1 MYDMRKER
9 SYWEGTGAANRRI
22 MYIAAGY
29 ENEDVLRKPHIGIA
43 NTFLEGSPGS
53 GHLRTLAEYVKKGIW
68 MSGGMPIEFGVPAT
82 CGNMATDSDGLRYE
96 LALRDIVAMSI
107 ESVVKIHKLDGLVI
121 LASCDNIIAGAYLA
135 ALRVHIPCIV
145 VTGGIMAAGCYHGK
159 PLVQADID
167 VAAIRGDEKLL
178 DEMQEYACPSFGACP
193 SMGTACTM
201 QILGEALNL
210 VLPGTATIPAA
221 DNLKLRSCIRVGHFI
236 VEQVKRGVCPEDIV
250 TKNVLLNTA
259 MLDMAMAGSTNAVL
273 HLLAYS
279 HELGLDLSL
288 DDFDTIARQVK
299 CLVGV
304 VPSGPYTVV
313 DFHNAGG
320 VPAVMK
326 RLKSVLRT
334 EEKTLLGDTWGQYL
348 DSVTIPEGSIIRT
361 LDQPWSD
368 IAGLRILKGNLAA
381 EGAVCRPTGVLEDMR
396 EFRGRAR
403 VFDREELAVR
413 NAVPTA
419 EGALRLAMEAA
430 PVTLHGAACVVTGFG
445 RVGQALALRLRAL
458 GADVWVA
465 ERSPARQALAESM
478 SLPCGG
484 FAALPARLSTAEL
497 VFNTVPA
504 PVLGEAEL
512 AALRQGTP
520 VIELASAPGG
530 VDGEAA
536 AHHGIRVILAPGL
549 PGKEAPLTAAR
560 ALRDTVYHMMLG
572 V

>member
-29 ENEDVLRKPHIGIA
+29 ESEDIIKKPHIGIA
-43 NTFLEGSPGS
+43 NTFFEGSPGT
-53 GHLRTLAEYVKKGIW
+53 GHLRSLAESVTKGIW
-68 MSGGMPIEFGVPAT
+68 MSGGMPMEFGVPAT

-96 LALRDIVAMSI
+96 LVMRDVVAMSI
-107 ESVVKIHKLDGLVI
+107 EGVARIHKLDGLVI

-135 ALRVHIPCIV
+135 ALRLHIPCII
-145 VTGGIMAAGCYHGK
+145 VTGGIMAAGCYQGK

-167 VAAIRGDEKLL
+167 VAAIRGDQEML
-178 DEMQEYACPSFGACP
+178 DVVQEHVCPSFGACP

-259 MLDMAMAGSTNAVL
+259 MLDMAIAGSTNAVL

-288 DDFDTIARQVK
+288 DDFDAAARQVR

-348 DSVTIPEGSIIRT
+348 DRVTIPQGSIIRT

-368 IAGLRILKGNLAA
+368 IAGLRILRGNLAA
-381 EGAVCRPTGVLEDMR
+381 EGAVCRPTGVPEDMR

-403 VFDREELAVR
+403 VFDREELAAEAIMRDEIHPGEIIVLR
-413 NAVPTA
+413 YEGPKGSPGMNELMKATDRLIAKGMERQVALISDGRFSGFNHGTIIGHVAPEAMVGGLIALVEDGDIIEYSIPNGTLELKVPEEVIEERRKNWQPPQPKVKSGVLALYGATCRPA
-419 EGALRLAMEAA
+419 SEGAAM
-430 PVTLHGAACVVTGFG
+430 
-445 RVGQALALRLRAL
+445 QN
-458 GADVWVA
+458 W
-465 ERSPARQALAESM
+465 
-478 SLPCGG
+478 
-484 FAALPARLSTAEL
+484 
-497 VFNTVPA
+497 
-504 PVLGEAEL
+504 
-512 AALRQGTP
+512 
-520 VIELASAPGG
+520 
-530 VDGEAA
+530 
-536 AHHGIRVILAPGL
+536 
-549 PGKEAPLTAAR
+549 
-560 ALRDTVYHMMLG
+560 
-572 V
+572 

>member
-29 ENEDVLRKPHIGIA
+29 ESEDIIKKPHIGIA
-43 NTFLEGSPGS
+43 NTFFEGSPGT
-53 GHLRTLAEYVKKGIW
+53 GHLRSLAESVKKGIW
-68 MSGGMPIEFGVPAT
+68 MSGGMPMEFGVPAT
-82 CGNMATDSDGLRYE
+82 CGNIATDSDGLRYE
-96 LALRDIVAMSI
+96 LVMRDVVAMSI
-107 ESVVKIHKLDGLVI
+107 EGVARIHKLDGLVI

-135 ALRVHIPCIV
+135 ALRLHIPCII
-145 VTGGIMAAGCYHGK
+145 VTGGIMAAGCYQGK

-167 VAAIRGDEKLL
+167 VAAIRGDQEML
-178 DEMQEYACPSFGACP
+178 DVVQEHVCPSFGACP

-221 DNLKLRSCIRVGHFI
+221 DNLKLRSCVEAGRFI
-236 VEQVKRGVCPEDIV
+236 VDQVKRGVCPQDIV

-381 EGAVCRPTGVLEDMR
+381 EGAVCRPTGVPEDMR

-403 VFDREELAVR
+403 VFDREELAAEAIMRDEIHPGEVIVLR
-413 NAVPTA
+413 YEGPKGSPGMNELMKATDRLIAKGMERQVALISDGRFSGFNHGTIIGHVAPEAMVGGLIALVEDGDIIEYSIPSGTLELKVPEEVIEERRKNWQPPQPKVKSGVLALYGATCRPA
-419 EGALRLAMEAA
+419 SEGAAM
-430 PVTLHGAACVVTGFG
+430 
-445 RVGQALALRLRAL
+445 QN
-458 GADVWVA
+458 W
-465 ERSPARQALAESM
+465 
-478 SLPCGG
+478 
-484 FAALPARLSTAEL
+484 
-497 VFNTVPA
+497 
-504 PVLGEAEL
+504 
-512 AALRQGTP
+512 
-520 VIELASAPGG
+520 
-530 VDGEAA
+530 
-536 AHHGIRVILAPGL
+536 
-549 PGKEAPLTAAR
+549 
-560 ALRDTVYHMMLG
+560 
-572 V
+572 

>member
-43 NTFLEGSPGS
+43 NTFFEGSPGT
-53 GHLRTLAEYVKKGIW
+53 GHLRSLAESVKKGIW
-68 MSGGMPIEFGVPAT
+68 MSGGMPMEFGVPAT
-82 CGNMATDSDGLRYE
+82 CGNIATDSDGLRYE

-135 ALRVHIPCIV
+135 ALRLHIPCII
-145 VTGGIMAAGCYHGK
+145 VTGGIMAAGCYQGK

-167 VAAIRGDEKLL
+167 VAAIRGDQEML
-178 DEMQEYACPSFGACP
+178 DVVQEHVCPSFGACP

-221 DNLKLRSCIRVGHFI
+221 DHLKLRSGVEAGRFI
-236 VEQVKRGVCPEDIV
+236 VDQVKRGVCPQDIV

-259 MLDMAMAGSTNAVL
+259 MLDMAIAGSTNAVL

-288 DDFDTIARQVK
+288 DDFDAAARQVR

-348 DSVTIPEGSIIRT
+348 DRVTIPEGSIIRT

-368 IAGLRILKGNLAA
+368 IAGLQILKGNLAA
-381 EGAVCRPTGVLEDMR
+381 EGAVCRPTDVPEDMR
-396 EFRGRAR
+396 EFRGRTR
-403 VFDREELAVR
+403 VFDREELAAEAIMRDEIHPGKVIVLR
-413 NAVPTA
+413 YEGPKGSPGMNELMKATDRLIAKGMERQVALISDGRFSGFNHGTIIGHVAPEAMVGGLIALVEDGDIIEYSIPNGTLELKVPEEVIEERRKNWQPPQPKVKSGVLALYGATCRPA
-419 EGALRLAMEAA
+419 SEGAAM
-430 PVTLHGAACVVTGFG
+430 
-445 RVGQALALRLRAL
+445 QN
-458 GADVWVA
+458 W
-465 ERSPARQALAESM
+465 
-478 SLPCGG
+478 
-484 FAALPARLSTAEL
+484 
-497 VFNTVPA
+497 
-504 PVLGEAEL
+504 
-512 AALRQGTP
+512 
-520 VIELASAPGG
+520 
-530 VDGEAA
+530 
-536 AHHGIRVILAPGL
+536 
-549 PGKEAPLTAAR
+549 
-560 ALRDTVYHMMLG
+560 
-572 V
+572 

>member
-29 ENEDVLRKPHIGIA
+29 ESEDIIKKPHIGIA
-43 NTFLEGSPGS
+43 NTFFEGSPGT
-53 GHLRTLAEYVKKGIW
+53 GHLRSLAESVKKGIW
-68 MSGGMPIEFGVPAT
+68 MSGGMPMEFGVPAT
-82 CGNMATDSDGLRYE
+82 CGNIATDSDGLRYE
-96 LALRDIVAMSI
+96 LVMRDVVAMSI
-107 ESVVKIHKLDGLVI
+107 EGVARIHKLDGLVI

-167 VAAIRGDEKLL
+167 VAAIRGDQEML
-178 DEMQEYACPSFGACP
+178 DVVQEHVCPSFGACP

-381 EGAVCRPTGVLEDMR
+381 EGAVCRPTGVPEDMR

-403 VFDREELAVR
+403 VFDREELAAEAIMRDEIHPGEVIVLR
-413 NAVPTA
+413 YEGPKGSPGMNELMKATDRLIAKGMERQVALISDGRFSGFNHGTIIGHVAPEAMVGGLIALVEDGDIIEYSIPSGTLELKVPEEVIEERRKNWQPPQPKVKSGVLALYGATCRPA
-419 EGALRLAMEAA
+419 SEGAAM
-430 PVTLHGAACVVTGFG
+430 
-445 RVGQALALRLRAL
+445 QN
-458 GADVWVA
+458 W
-465 ERSPARQALAESM
+465 
-478 SLPCGG
+478 
-484 FAALPARLSTAEL
+484 
-497 VFNTVPA
+497 
-504 PVLGEAEL
+504 
-512 AALRQGTP
+512 
-520 VIELASAPGG
+520 
-530 VDGEAA
+530 
-536 AHHGIRVILAPGL
+536 
-549 PGKEAPLTAAR
+549 
-560 ALRDTVYHMMLG
+560 
-572 V
+572 

>member
-43 NTFLEGSPGS
+43 NTFFEGSPGT
-53 GHLRTLAEYVKKGIW
+53 GHLRSLAESVKKGIW
-68 MSGGMPIEFGVPAT
+68 MSGGMPMEFGVPAT
-82 CGNMATDSDGLRYE
+82 CGNIATDSDGLRYE

-135 ALRVHIPCIV
+135 ALRLHIPCII
-145 VTGGIMAAGCYHGK
+145 VTGGIMAAGCYQGK

-167 VAAIRGDEKLL
+167 VAAIRGDQEML
-178 DEMQEYACPSFGACP
+178 DVVQEHVCPSFGACP

-221 DNLKLRSCIRVGHFI
+221 DNLKLRSCVEAGRFI
-236 VEQVKRGVCPEDIV
+236 VDQVKRGVCPQDIV

-259 MLDMAMAGSTNAVL
+259 MLDMAIAGSTNAVL

-288 DDFDTIARQVK
+288 DDFDAAARQVR

-348 DSVTIPEGSIIRT
+348 DRVTIPEGSIIRT

-368 IAGLRILKGNLAA
+368 IAGLQILKGNLAA
-381 EGAVCRPTGVLEDMR
+381 EGAVCRPTGVPEDMR
-396 EFRGRAR
+396 EFRGRTR
-403 VFDREELAVR
+403 VFDREELAAEAIMRDEIHPGKVIVLR
-413 NAVPTA
+413 YEGPKGSPGMNELMKATDRLIAKGMERQVALISDGRFSGFNHGTIIGHVAPEAMVGGLIALVEDGDIIEYSIPNGTLELKVPEEVIEERRKNWQPPQPKVKSGVLALYGATCRPA
-419 EGALRLAMEAA
+419 SEGAAM
-430 PVTLHGAACVVTGFG
+430 
-445 RVGQALALRLRAL
+445 QN
-458 GADVWVA
+458 W
-465 ERSPARQALAESM
+465 
-478 SLPCGG
+478 
-484 FAALPARLSTAEL
+484 
-497 VFNTVPA
+497 
-504 PVLGEAEL
+504 
-512 AALRQGTP
+512 
-520 VIELASAPGG
+520 
-530 VDGEAA
+530 
-536 AHHGIRVILAPGL
+536 
-549 PGKEAPLTAAR
+549 
-560 ALRDTVYHMMLG
+560 
-572 V
+572 

>member
-29 ENEDVLRKPHIGIA
+29 ESEDIIKKPHIGIA
-43 NTFLEGSPGS
+43 NTFFEGSPGT
-53 GHLRTLAEYVKKGIW
+53 GHLRSLAESVKKGIW
-68 MSGGMPIEFGVPAT
+68 MSGGMPMEFGVPAT

-96 LALRDIVAMSI
+96 LVMRDVVAMSI
-107 ESVVKIHKLDGLVI
+107 EGVARIHKLDGLVI

-135 ALRVHIPCIV
+135 ALRLHIPCII
-145 VTGGIMAAGCYHGK
+145 VTGGIMAAGCYQGK

-167 VAAIRGDEKLL
+167 VAAIRGDLEML
-178 DEMQEYACPSFGACP
+178 DVVQEHVCPSFGACP

-259 MLDMAMAGSTNAVL
+259 MLDMAIAGSTNAVL

-288 DDFDTIARQVK
+288 DDFDAAARQVR

-348 DSVTIPEGSIIRT
+348 DRVTIPQGSIIRT

-368 IAGLRILKGNLAA
+368 IAGLRILRGNLAA
-381 EGAVCRPTGVLEDMR
+381 EGAVCRPTGVPEDMR

-403 VFDREELAVR
+403 VFDREELAAEAIMRDEIHPGEIIVLR
-413 NAVPTA
+413 YEGPKGSPGMNELMKATDRLIAKGMERQVALISDGRFSGFNHGTIIGHVAPEAMVGGLIALVEDGDIIEYSIPNGTLELKVPEEVIEERRKNWQPPQPKVKSGVLALYGATCRPA
-419 EGALRLAMEAA
+419 SEGAAM
-430 PVTLHGAACVVTGFG
+430 
-445 RVGQALALRLRAL
+445 QN
-458 GADVWVA
+458 W
-465 ERSPARQALAESM
+465 
-478 SLPCGG
+478 
-484 FAALPARLSTAEL
+484 
-497 VFNTVPA
+497 
-504 PVLGEAEL
+504 
-512 AALRQGTP
+512 
-520 VIELASAPGG
+520 
-530 VDGEAA
+530 
-536 AHHGIRVILAPGL
+536 
-549 PGKEAPLTAAR
+549 
-560 ALRDTVYHMMLG
+560 
-572 V
+572 

>member
-29 ENEDVLRKPHIGIA
+29 ESEDIIKKPHIGIA
-43 NTFLEGSPGS
+43 NTFFEGSPGT
-53 GHLRTLAEYVKKGIW
+53 GHLRSLAESVKKGIW
-68 MSGGMPIEFGVPAT
+68 MSGGMPMEFGVPAT
-82 CGNMATDSDGLRYE
+82 CGNIATDSDGLRYE

-135 ALRVHIPCIV
+135 ALRLHIPCIV

-178 DEMQEYACPSFGACP
+178 DEMQEYACPS
-193 SMGTACTM
+193 MGTACTM

-221 DNLKLRSCIRVGHFI
+221 DNLKLRSCVEAGRFI
-236 VEQVKRGVCPEDIV
+236 VDQVKRGVCPQDIV

-259 MLDMAMAGSTNAVL
+259 MLDMAIAGSTNAVL

-288 DDFDTIARQVK
+288 DDFDAAARQVR

-348 DSVTIPEGSIIRT
+348 DRVTIPQGSIIRT

-368 IAGLRILKGNLAA
+368 IAGLRILRGNLAA
-381 EGAVCRPTGVLEDMR
+381 EGAVCRPAGVPEDMR

-403 VFDREELAVR
+403 VFDREELAAEAIMRDEIHPGEIIVLR
-413 NAVPTA
+413 YEGPKGSPGMNELMKATDRLIAKGMERQVALISDGRFSGFNHGTIIGHVAPEAMVGGLIALVEDGDIIEYSIPNGTLELKVPEEVIEERRKNWQPPQPKVKSGVLALYGATCRPA
-419 EGALRLAMEAA
+419 SEGAAM
-430 PVTLHGAACVVTGFG
+430 
-445 RVGQALALRLRAL
+445 QN
-458 GADVWVA
+458 W
-465 ERSPARQALAESM
+465 
-478 SLPCGG
+478 
-484 FAALPARLSTAEL
+484 
-497 VFNTVPA
+497 
-504 PVLGEAEL
+504 
-512 AALRQGTP
+512 
-520 VIELASAPGG
+520 
-530 VDGEAA
+530 
-536 AHHGIRVILAPGL
+536 
-549 PGKEAPLTAAR
+549 
-560 ALRDTVYHMMLG
+560 
-572 V
+572 

>member
-29 ENEDVLRKPHIGIA
+29 ESEDIIKKPHIGIA
-43 NTFLEGSPGS
+43 NTFFEGSPGT
-53 GHLRTLAEYVKKGIW
+53 GHLRSLAESVKKGIW
-68 MSGGMPIEFGVPAT
+68 MSGGMPMEFGVPAT
-82 CGNMATDSDGLRYE
+82 CGNIATDSDGLRYE
-96 LALRDIVAMSI
+96 LVMRDVVAMSI
-107 ESVVKIHKLDGLVI
+107 EGVARIHKLDGLVI

-135 ALRVHIPCIV
+135 ALRLHIPCII
-145 VTGGIMAAGCYHGK
+145 VTGGIMAAGCYQGK

-167 VAAIRGDEKLL
+167 VAAIRGDQEML
-178 DEMQEYACPSFGACP
+178 DVVQEHVCPSFGACP

-221 DNLKLRSCIRVGHFI
+221 DNLKLRSCVEAGRFI
-236 VEQVKRGVCPEDIV
+236 VDQVKRGVCPQDFV
-250 TKNVLLNTA
+250 TKYVILNTA
-259 MLDMAMAGSTNAVL
+259 MMDMAIAGSTNAVL

-288 DDFDTIARQVK
+288 DDFDAAARQVR

-348 DSVTIPEGSIIRT
+348 DRVTIPQGSIIRT

-368 IAGLRILKGNLAA
+368 IAGLRILRGNLAA
-381 EGAVCRPTGVLEDMR
+381 EGAVCRPTGVPEDMR

-403 VFDREELAVR
+403 VFDREELAAEAIMRDEIHPGEIIVLR
-413 NAVPTA
+413 YEGPKGSPGMNELMKATDRLIAKGMERQVALISDGRFSGFNHGTIIGHVAPEAMVGGLIALVEDGDIIEYSIPNGTLELKVPEEVIEERRKNWQPPQPKVKSGVLALYGATCRPA
-419 EGALRLAMEAA
+419 SEGAAM
-430 PVTLHGAACVVTGFG
+430 
-445 RVGQALALRLRAL
+445 QN
-458 GADVWVA
+458 W
-465 ERSPARQALAESM
+465 
-478 SLPCGG
+478 
-484 FAALPARLSTAEL
+484 
-497 VFNTVPA
+497 
-504 PVLGEAEL
+504 
-512 AALRQGTP
+512 
-520 VIELASAPGG
+520 
-530 VDGEAA
+530 
-536 AHHGIRVILAPGL
+536 
-549 PGKEAPLTAAR
+549 
-560 ALRDTVYHMMLG
+560 
-572 V
+572 

>member
-43 NTFLEGSPGS
+43 NTFFEGSPGT
-53 GHLRTLAEYVKKGIW
+53 GHLRSLAESVKKGIW
-68 MSGGMPIEFGVPAT
+68 MSGGMPMEFGVPAT
-82 CGNMATDSDGLRYE
+82 CGNIATDSDGLRYE

-167 VAAIRGDEKLL
+167 VAAIRGDQEML
-178 DEMQEYACPSFGACP
+178 DVVQEHVCPSFGACP

-221 DNLKLRSCIRVGHFI
+221 DNLKLRSCVEAGRFI
-236 VEQVKRGVCPEDIV
+236 VDQVKRGVCPQDIV

-259 MLDMAMAGSTNAVL
+259 MLDMAIAGSTNAVL

-288 DDFDTIARQVK
+288 DVFDAAARQVK

-348 DSVTIPEGSIIRT
+348 DRVTIPQGSIIRT

-368 IAGLRILKGNLAA
+368 IAGLRILRGNLAA
-381 EGAVCRPTGVLEDMR
+381 EGAVCRPTGVPEDMQ

-403 VFDREELAVR
+403 VFDREELAAEAIMRDEIHPGEIIVLR
-413 NAVPTA
+413 YEGPKGSPGMNELMKATDCLIAKGMERQVALISDGRFSGFNHGTIIGHVAPEAMVGGLIALVEDGDIIEYSIPNGTLELKVPEEVIEERRKNWQPPQPKVKSGVLALYGATCRPA
-419 EGALRLAMEAA
+419 SEGAAM
-430 PVTLHGAACVVTGFG
+430 
-445 RVGQALALRLRAL
+445 QN
-458 GADVWVA
+458 W
-465 ERSPARQALAESM
+465 
-478 SLPCGG
+478 
-484 FAALPARLSTAEL
+484 
-497 VFNTVPA
+497 
-504 PVLGEAEL
+504 
-512 AALRQGTP
+512 
-520 VIELASAPGG
+520 
-530 VDGEAA
+530 
-536 AHHGIRVILAPGL
+536 
-549 PGKEAPLTAAR
+549 
-560 ALRDTVYHMMLG
+560 
-572 V
+572 

>member
-29 ENEDVLRKPHIGIA
+29 ESEDIIKKPHIGIA
-43 NTFLEGSPGS
+43 NTFFEGSPGT
-53 GHLRTLAEYVKKGIW
+53 GHLRSLAESVKKGIW
-68 MSGGMPIEFGVPAT
+68 MSGGMPMEFGVPAT
-82 CGNMATDSDGLRYE
+82 CGNIATDSDGLRYE

-135 ALRVHIPCIV
+135 ALRLHIPCII
-145 VTGGIMAAGCYHGK
+145 VTGGIMAAGCYQGK

-167 VAAIRGDEKLL
+167 VAAIRGDQEML
-178 DEMQEYACPSFGACP
+178 DVVQEHVCPSFGACP

-221 DNLKLRSCIRVGHFI
+221 DNLKLRSCVEAGRFI
-236 VEQVKRGVCPEDIV
+236 VDQVKRGVCPQDIV

-259 MLDMAMAGSTNAVL
+259 MLDMAIAGSTNAVL

-288 DDFDTIARQVK
+288 DDFDAAARQVR

-348 DSVTIPEGSIIRT
+348 DRVTIPQGSIIRT

-368 IAGLRILKGNLAA
+368 IAGLRILRGNLAA
-381 EGAVCRPTGVLEDMR
+381 EGAVCRPTGVPEDMR

-403 VFDREELAVR
+403 VFDREELAAEAIMRDEIHPGEIIVLR
-413 NAVPTA
+413 YEGPKGSPGMNELMKATDRLIAKGMERQVALISDGRFSGFNHGTIIGHVAPEAMVGGLIALVEDGDLIEYSIPNGTLELKVPEEVIEERRKNWQPPQPKVKSGVLALYGATCRPA
-419 EGALRLAMEAA
+419 SEGATM
-430 PVTLHGAACVVTGFG
+430 
-445 RVGQALALRLRAL
+445 QN
-458 GADVWVA
+458 W
-465 ERSPARQALAESM
+465 
-478 SLPCGG
+478 
-484 FAALPARLSTAEL
+484 
-497 VFNTVPA
+497 
-504 PVLGEAEL
+504 
-512 AALRQGTP
+512 
-520 VIELASAPGG
+520 
-530 VDGEAA
+530 
-536 AHHGIRVILAPGL
+536 
-549 PGKEAPLTAAR
+549 
-560 ALRDTVYHMMLG
+560 
-572 V
+572 